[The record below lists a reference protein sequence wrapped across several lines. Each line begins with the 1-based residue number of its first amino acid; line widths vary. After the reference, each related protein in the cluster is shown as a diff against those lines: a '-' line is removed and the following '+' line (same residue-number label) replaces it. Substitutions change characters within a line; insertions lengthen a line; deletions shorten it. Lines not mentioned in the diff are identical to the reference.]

1 MLECCLLA
9 VVFSKILK
17 FLALKTLD
25 GSDCL
30 ELFLILLPFI
40 IEKAIPEDGCD
51 EELDESFEEWT
62 SDSEEDVLSRE
73 EIIDALERILSS
85 IEAKRWML

>member
-40 IEKAIPEDGCD
+40 IEKAIPDED
-51 EELDESFEEWT
+51 SFETST
-62 SDSEEDVLSRE
+62 SDDEEDVLSRE